1 MELKMADTEAENLAF
16 LKKIGQLKETPKT
29 EPAKKEE
36 EN

>member
-1 MELKMADTEAENLAF
+1 MSNTDAENLAF
-16 LKKIGQLKETPKT
+16 LKKIGQVSEPNKP